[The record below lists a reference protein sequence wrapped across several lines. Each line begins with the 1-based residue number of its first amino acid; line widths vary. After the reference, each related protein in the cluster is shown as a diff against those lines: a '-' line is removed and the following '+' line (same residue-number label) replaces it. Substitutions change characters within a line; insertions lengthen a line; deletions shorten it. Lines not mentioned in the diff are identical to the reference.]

1 MRPGALPLTYAL
13 LRMLKK
19 LLDKLNIALLKLFKT
34 AFDDH
39 TSLINQSQAASDR
52 FGAMQIVSYHDRRH
66 LMFRLELENQV
77 VNLRGANRIEA
88 GGGFIEQKKVRLQ
101 SQCARKSN
109 AFLHA
114 A

>member
-39 TSLINQSQAASDR
+39 TSLVNQSQAASDR
-52 FGAMQIVSYHDRRH
+52 FGAIQIVSHHNRRH
-66 LMFRLELENQV
+66 PMFRLQLENQV
-77 VNLRGANRIEA
+77 VNLRGTDRIET
-88 GGGFIEQKKVRLQ
+88 GGGFVEQKNVRLQ
-101 SQCARKSN
+101 SQCASKTD